1 MWTYF
6 QDFGTPSSALHAE
19 ILKVFTKNWASQGY
33 MVEVLS
39 ESDAKKHPDY
49 RKFKRR
55 VSRYPT
61 TNSREYETACFL
73 RWLALNVA
81 KGQLQSDYDVLNI
94 SFDSD
99 AYSKTIKDHKYFD
112 LRIVNF
118 DAHLVPCAVHIED
131 AIASDALINI
141 LMSKNLAKTAQS
153 TINGKPHIS
162 DMHMFQGLRIG
173 DSIPVCHL
181 AEMNFPLKHF
191 STNSTGGLEAKLN
204 TMRSAANF

>member
-1 MWTYF
+1 MNWT
-6 QDFGTPSSALHAE
+6 
-19 ILKVFTKNWASQGY
+19 SQGY
-33 MVEVLS
+33 VVEVLS

-61 TNSREYETACFL
+61 TNAREYETACFL

-99 AYSKTIKDHKYFD
+99 TYTKTIKDHKYFG
-112 LRIVNF
+112 LKIVNF

-153 TINGKPHIS
+153 TINGKPHVS

-191 STNSTGGLEAKLN
+191 STHSSGGLEAKLN
-204 TMRSAANF
+204 TMRSVANF

>member
-1 MWTYF
+1 VWTYF
-6 QDFGTPSSALHAE
+6 QDFGTPLSTIHAE
-19 ILKVFTKNWASQGY
+19 VLKVFTMNWTSQGY
-33 MVEVLS
+33 VVEVLS

-61 TNSREYETACFL
+61 TNAREYETACFL

-81 KGQLQSDYDVLNI
+81 K
-94 SFDSD
+94 
-99 AYSKTIKDHKYFD
+99 
-112 LRIVNF
+112 
-118 DAHLVPCAVHIED
+118 
-131 AIASDALINI
+131 
-141 LMSKNLAKTAQS
+141 TAQA
-153 TINGKPHIS
+153 IYDGKPHVS

-191 STNSTGGLEAKLN
+191 STNSSGGLEAKLN